1 MLSCKKKKKTDKI
14 KLSTGG
20 LTVRS
25 KRKRTVRNK
34 YICAQDKLTVNAII
48 SNVDT
53 DAVTTQSFN
62 SVRNFDEIE
71 ILTVRTGKSKNHNS
85 CMVSMATFH
94 FSTSE

>member
-1 MLSCKKKKKTDKI
+1 M
-14 KLSTGG
+14 
-20 LTVRS
+20 
-25 KRKRTVRNK
+25 RNK
-34 YICAQDKLTVNAII
+34 YISVQDKLTLNAII

-71 ILTVRTGKSKNHNS
+71 ILTVRIGKSKNHNS
-85 CMVSMATFH
+85 FMVLMEAFH